1 MSVEFGILGPLEVR
15 AAGRAVPL
23 GGSKP
28 RALLALLLLHPNEPV
43 SADALAVALWGEEAP
58 ARSTKT
64 VHVHV
69 SRLRKALG
77 DPDALT
83 TTPAGYRLHVRP
95 HELDAERF
103 RRLVDDGRGA
113 LAADEPE
120 HAGALL
126 REALALWRGPPLADL
141 AFAPFAQ
148 GAIAALQEE
157 RLVALETR
165 LEAELRAGRH
175 AELVPELQRLV
186 AEHPLR
192 ERLHGRLMLALYRA
206 GRQADALEAYRH
218 ARATLVEQLGLEPGV
233 ELRELERA
241 VLAQDPDLA
250 VPAPSGAEPAAPPL
264 VRIPAAP
271 TPTVGRDADIAYLCA
286 AVRDPDAR
294 LTTVVGPGGVGKTR
308 LAAEAARAIGHEFQ
322 DGARFVSLAAVGADE
337 HVASTICRELDVPLV
352 AGEPVDRA
360 LVAHLRDHE
369 LLLVLDNFE
378 HVLEAAPLVAD
389 LVAGAPRVSVLATSR
404 EPLRL
409 RAERLMHLDPLVV
422 PADGSNGG
430 AAAGP
435 PAPAVALFVAVAQ
448 ARDPGFALTE
458 RNAAALLEVCRRLDG
473 LPLAIELA
481 AGRVDMLSVSELAG
495 RLREGLDALGAG
507 PRDAPAR
514 QRTLTATL
522 EWSWSLLSPDE
533 RRAFAGLAVFAGGAT
548 LHAAEAV
555 TGAPLDVLEALVA
568 KNLVVARPAEDGSHR
583 LDMLET
589 VREFARARLAEDAGA
604 REVHELHCD
613 YCVGLAERTRGEL
626 ERSAP
631 PALVAELDAELN
643 NFRAALTWALERK
656 SAVKALRLSAA
667 LSSYWMEPQLTD
679 EGANW
684 LRSALALGGDA
695 APPYLRAAALEGLAY
710 ALSRAKTIE
719 EADAAAQE
727 SMELRRS
734 AGDLAGLARSTCA
747 LAVVRMVVHRVA
759 EGYMLTREAER
770 LARGGEDEAT
780 YVNALR
786 LMAMMAPTLEETL
799 DVGERAVAALRAAG
813 NRRELAIQQANL
825 AYTAVFHGDHV
836 VAQRLSSEGL
846 TAAEEFGEPHVL
858 AHAYGNVGVAA
869 LLAGDLERAGDAFRR
884 ELEHLERYPAD
895 ARNFEAM
902 NGLAAVAAASGR
914 DELAAKLSGAA
925 DATGL
930 DRHDPVI
937 AARFDERCFAPAR
950 ARLGDASWS
959 AAYAAGAALERG
971 QVVRLAMDS
980 IQLTPAG

>member
-448 ARDPGFALTE
+448 ARDPGFALTD
-458 RNAAALLEVCRRLDG
+458 RNATALLEVCRRLDG

-548 LHAAEAV
+548 LDAAEAV
-555 TGAPLDVLEALVA
+555 TGAPLHVLEALVA
-568 KNLVVARPAEDGSHR
+568 KNLVLARPAEDGSHR

-604 REVHELHCD
+604 RKVHELHCD

-656 SAVKALRLSAA
+656 SAVKALRL
-667 LSSYWMEPQLTD
+667 
-679 EGANW
+679 
-684 LRSALALGGDA
+684 
-695 APPYLRAAALEGLAY
+695 
-710 ALSRAKTIE
+710 
-719 EADAAAQE
+719 
-727 SMELRRS
+727 
-734 AGDLAGLARSTCA
+734 TCA
-747 LAVVRMVVHRVA
+747 Q
-759 EGYMLTREAER
+759 
-770 LARGGEDEAT
+770 
-780 YVNALR
+780 
-786 LMAMMAPTLEETL
+786 APT
-799 DVGERAVAALRAAG
+799 
-813 NRRELAIQQANL
+813 
-825 AYTAVFHGDHV
+825 
-836 VAQRLSSEGL
+836 
-846 TAAEEFGEPHVL
+846 
-858 AHAYGNVGVAA
+858 
-869 LLAGDLERAGDAFRR
+869 
-884 ELEHLERYPAD
+884 
-895 ARNFEAM
+895 
-902 NGLAAVAAASGR
+902 
-914 DELAAKLSGAA
+914 
-925 DATGL
+925 
-930 DRHDPVI
+930 
-937 AARFDERCFAPAR
+937 
-950 ARLGDASWS
+950 
-959 AAYAAGAALERG
+959 
-971 QVVRLAMDS
+971 
-980 IQLTPAG
+980 